1 MTSTLDIGTAQFD
14 AKADVSSQA
23 GAVLDPDQARVLS
36 HISDAPNGNKEISF
50 FVPSMMCGG
59 CMKKIEAALTSVAG
73 VQSAR
78 ANLSARRV
86 TVVWAGA
93 ERIALTLLDRLSNV
107 GFEAMPYAVDSIE
120 SVDANKDRQFL
131 RALAVAGFGAANIM
145 LLSVAVW
152 SGVGGDME
160 HETRQLFH
168 WVSALIAVP
177 VVAFSGRPFF
187 TSALT
192 ALRAQRMNMD
202 VPISLAIILAIASS
216 LGQLIAGGEH
226 AYFDA
231 AVTLLFFLLIG
242 RYLDQHMRRRA
253 GSAVKDL
260 LALKSETTIR
270 LCADGTAET
279 VSSDDLRAGDHI
291 FVPAG
296 FVISADGRVVEG
308 RSDLDVSVM
317 TGESLPASVG
327 PASEVFAGTTNLSS
341 NLTIEVTARS
351 DASMLAEITRLM
363 EVAEQG
369 QGAYRKI
376 SDKVAAFYAP
386 AVHIVAGLTVVA
398 WVLLGLSW
406 PQALMIGVS
415 VLIITCPCAVALA
428 IPVVNIVAVGRL
440 FRDGILCKSED
451 ALERMSQITSVIF
464 DKTGTLTEGRLSL
477 KDDVNE
483 RDLCIAASLAQSS
496 HHPLS
501 RALVDAARNR
511 GLQLLAVNVHESP
524 GLGLET
530 QIDGRTVRLGSA
542 RFVGAAD
549 PDADR
554 KAEVFLKQEGHPAV
568 RFVFEE
574 VLRPGAEETCDA
586 LRAQHMDITLLSGDN
601 DGPAQSAAGLI
612 GADTCVSR
620 ATPIEK
626 SAYVRD
632 VTGSGARPLYVGD
645 GINDG
650 PAAQAAFV
658 AMSPADGARLSQ
670 NVADF
675 VFQKNDLSA
684 ITETLTVSRSAQ
696 RLVRQ
701 NLMLAFAYNAIAI
714 PLSVM
719 GFATP
724 LVAAIAMSS
733 SSLLVTLNALRLHE
747 NAPALLRG

>member
-1 MTSTLDIGTAQFD
+1 MTTTLDMSAAEFEATAE
-14 AKADVSSQA
+14 VPSQTRA
-23 GAVLDPDQARVLS
+23 ALDPDQARVLS
-36 HISDAPNGNKEISF
+36 HISDTPNGDKEISF

-59 CMKKIEAALTSVAG
+59 CMKKIENALTPITG
-73 VQSAR
+73 VRSAR

-86 TVVWAGA
+86 TISWTGA
-93 ERIALTLLDRLSNV
+93 ERLALNFLDRLSET

-120 SVDANKDRQFL
+120 TADAKKDRQFL

-152 SGVGGDME
+152 SGLGGDME

-202 VPISLAIILAIASS
+202 VPISLAILLAVASS

-242 RYLDQHMRRRA
+242 RYLEQHMRRRA

-270 LCADGTAET
+270 LCTDGTAET
-279 VSSDDLRAGDHI
+279 VSSDDLREGDHI

-296 FVISADGRVVEG
+296 FVISADGRVIDGQSE
-308 RSDLDVSVM
+308 LDVSVM

-327 PASEVFAGTTNLSS
+327 PESTVFAGTTNLGS

-376 SDKVAAFYAP
+376 SDQVAAFYAP

-398 WVLLGLSW
+398 WVLLGMSW

-464 DKTGTLTEGRLSL
+464 DKTGTLTEGKLSL
-477 KDDVNE
+477 KEGVQDD
-483 RDLCIAASLAQSS
+483 DLRVAASLAQSS

-511 GLQLLAVNVHESP
+511 GQQLIPVGVHVTP
-524 GLGLET
+524 GQGLEA
-530 QIDGRTVRLGSA
+530 QIDGHTVQLGSA
-542 RFVGAAD
+542 NFVGIPEAD
-549 PDADR
+549 TAQ
-554 KAEVFLKQEGHPAV
+554 KAEVYLKRDGRPAI
-568 RFVFEE
+568 RFAFEE
-574 VLRPGAEETCDA
+574 VLRPNAKETCDA
-586 LRAQHMDITLLSGDN
+586 LRSRGMDITLLSGDGE
-601 DGPAQSAAGLI
+601 GPAQTAAKLVD
-612 GADTCVSR
+612 ADTCVSR

-626 SAYVRD
+626 SAYVRECNAD
-632 VTGSGARPLYVGD
+632 GARPLYVGD

-650 PAAQAAFV
+650 PAAKEAFV

-675 VFQKNDLSA
+675 VFQKNDLAA
-684 ITETLTVSRSAQ
+684 ITETLKVSRSAQ
-696 RLVRQ
+696 KLVRQ
-701 NLMLAFAYNAIAI
+701 NLMLAFAYNAVAI

-747 NAPALLRG
+747 NAPALVRG